1 MCLAVPGKIVR
12 WLDRDPILASAEVEF
27 GGVSRVCHM
36 ACVSDAHVG
45 DFVIVHAGI
54 AISMIDPAQA
64 ARVIADLASLPE
76 ANDEWADDS
85 DDMIEITSNRIEI
98 AKIGD
103 GQIDN
108 DNSDNIGDSGD
119 TRHGG
124 R

>member
-1 MCLAVPGKIVR
+1 
-12 WLDRDPILASAEVEF
+12 
-27 GGVSRVCHM
+27 M
-36 ACVSDAHVG
+36 AFVSDAHVG

-76 ANDEWADDS
+76 ANDEWADAS
-85 DDMIEITSNRIEI
+85 DDMIEITSDRIEI

>member
-1 MCLAVPGKIVR
+1 
-12 WLDRDPILASAEVEF
+12 
-27 GGVSRVCHM
+27 
-36 ACVSDAHVG
+36 
-45 DFVIVHAGI
+45 
-54 AISMIDPAQA
+54 
-64 ARVIADLASLPE
+64 
-76 ANDEWADDS
+76 
-85 DDMIEITSNRIEI
+85 MIEITSNRIEI